1 MHQLTEKGWDDTMTK
16 EDINDA
22 SSMRMHSTLKKHVS
36 MEMGTAEEG
45 LMLNTEIQA
54 SDVRQRSDVE
64 QQVESNTQNNDVEVP
79 EAVPTTTMKVEAQDA
94 KNNE

>member
-1 MHQLTEKGWDDTMTK
+1 MTK

-22 SSMRMHSTLKKHVS
+22 SSMRMHSTLKKHAS
-36 MEMGTAEEG
+36 MEMGTAEDG

-54 SDVRQRSDVE
+54 SDVRQRSDLGRP
-64 QQVESNTQNNDVEVP
+64 VESNKQGNDGEVP
-79 EAVPTTTMKVEAQDA
+79 KAEPTTTMKVETQGA